1 MELGRHYRGLER
13 FAAAELAAAPDAPG
27 GSLCV
32 WPSAACA
39 RAAPHARPAAR
50 RYRRAV
56 AAGVE
61 ELLGEY
67 RGALLRLEQELL
79 TGAKPKLFAF
89 CCSVLWG

>member
-13 FAAAELAAAPDAPG
+13 FAAAELAAPPDAPG
-27 GSLCV
+27 ASLCV
-32 WPSAACA
+32 LHVVRC
-39 RAAPHARPAAR
+39 AAPALTPPAPR

-67 RGALLRLEQELL
+67 RSALLRLEQELL
-79 TGAKPKLFAF
+79 TGARKHVAF
-89 CCSVLWG
+89 GNRL